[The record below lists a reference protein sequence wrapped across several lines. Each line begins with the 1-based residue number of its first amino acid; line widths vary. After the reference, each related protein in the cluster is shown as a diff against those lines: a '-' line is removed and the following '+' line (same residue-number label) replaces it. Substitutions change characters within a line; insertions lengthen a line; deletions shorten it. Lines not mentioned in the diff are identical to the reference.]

1 MICSFRH
8 KGLQQFFETGSKAGI
23 QPAHANRL
31 QQQLSALDEAQ
42 SPQDMNV
49 PGWKLHPLTGAGEPL
64 HWSIWVNGN
73 WRVTFAFQGK
83 DAILVNYLDYH

>member
-1 MICSFRH
+1 MIQSFRH

-31 QQQLSALDEAQ
+31 RQQLFALDEAQ
-42 SPQDMNV
+42 SPQDMDV
-49 PGWKLHPLTGAGEPL
+49 PGWRLHPMAGAKAPL

-73 WRVTFAFQGK
+73 WRLTFAFNRKGV
-83 DAILVNYLDYH
+83 ILVNYQDYH